1 MSEPIDG
8 LTAGTLT
15 LLILGPLIV
24 ALVAIL
30 VPRRRIID
38 VAAMVLG
45 TLLLVL
51 LVPLS
56 HALLAGGPLFMNL
69 GGHRAPI
76 AIVLYVDSLAL
87 GMLWLMT
94 LLALAVHAYA
104 GVWLNRREHVHGH
117 DYRVLWLVLWTGLN
131 SLILSGDLFN
141 LYVMLEVTTL
151 GAVSLVMLGGS
162 ARAVSAAAR
171 YLFFALVGSV
181 LFLLGTALVYAEIGL
196 LHMPM
201 IALRADDSPAI
212 VVALLTITVGVAM
225 KAALFPLHAW
235 LPIAHASAPTP
246 ASAVLSAAV
255 ATAGVYLLLRLWLG
269 PFAGT
274 WTVAT
279 AQGIGAIGA
288 AGIVYGSAQALR
300 QQRIKVIV
308 AYSTVAQLGY
318 LLLLVPLAQST
329 FAWQGAIYHAVTHGL
344 AKAGIFLAVGN
355 LILAIG
361 NDRLENLPGADQF
374 AAKNVL
380 VIGMAGAAI
389 AGLPPTG
396 GFLAKWWLLGAALE
410 QGQWWWVAVIAL
422 GSLLAA
428 AYMFR
433 ILHYALRKPE
443 NRAEA
448 DERTAEKHLPHALL
462 WPPALLALAVIGLGF
477 AGDTVAPFLQV
488 IGTFSAGTGA
498 GG

>member
-1 MSEPIDG
+1 MNEPIDG
-8 LTAGTLT
+8 LAAGALT
-15 LLILGPLIV
+15 TLILGPLIV
-24 ALVAIL
+24 ALLAIL
-30 VPRRRIID
+30 LPRRRIID
-38 VAAMVLG
+38 VAATVLG
-45 TLLLVL
+45 IVLLTL

-56 HALLAGGPLFMNL
+56 RQVLAAGPLLMNL

-76 AIVLYVDSLAL
+76 AIPLYVDSLAL

-94 LLALAVHAYA
+94 LLALAIHAYA
-104 GVWLNRREHVHGH
+104 GVWLGRHEHAHAH

-131 SLILSGDLFN
+131 SLVLSGDLFN
-141 LYVMLEVTTL
+141 IYVMLEITTL
-151 GAVSLVMLGGS
+151 GAVSLVMLGGT

-181 LFLLGTALVYAEIGL
+181 LFLLGTALVYADIGL

-201 IALRADDSPAI
+201 LALRADGSPAI
-212 VVALLTITVGVAM
+212 VAALLAITAGVAM

-274 WTVAT
+274 WTAET
-279 AQGIGAIGA
+279 AQGIGVIGA
-288 AGIVYGSAQALR
+288 AGILYGSAQALC

-318 LLLLVPLAQST
+318 LLLLIPLAQST
-329 FAWQGAIYHAVTHGL
+329 LAWQGAVYHAVTHGL

-361 NDRLENLPGADQF
+361 NDRLENLAGADRF
-374 AAKNVL
+374 AARNVL
-380 VIGMAGAAI
+380 VIGLAGAAI

-410 QGQWWWVAVIAL
+410 QGQWWWVPVIAL

-433 ILHYALRKPE
+433 ILHYALLQPE
-443 NRAEA
+443 SGAEA
-448 DERTAEKHLPHALL
+448 DRRTPEKHLPYALL
-462 WPPALLALAVIGLGF
+462 WPPALLALAVLALGF
-477 AGDTVAPFLQV
+477 AGDAVAPFLQV
-488 IGTFSAGTGA
+488 IGTGA
-498 GG
+498 HG

>member
-30 VPRRRIID
+30 VPRRRIADIG
-38 VAAMVLG
+38 AMALG
-45 TLLLVL
+45 TVLLVL

-56 HALLAGGPLFMNL
+56 RAVLAAGPLVMNL

-76 AIVLYVDSLAL
+76 AIPLYVDSLAL

-94 LLALAVHAYA
+94 LLAIAIHAYA
-104 GVWLNRREHVHGH
+104 GVWLHARGH
-117 DYRVLWLVLWTGLN
+117 AHSYDYRVVWLVLWTGLN
-131 SLILSGDLFN
+131 SLVLSGDLFN

-151 GAVSLVMLGGS
+151 GAVSLVMLGAT

-181 LFLLGTALVYAEIGL
+181 LFLLGTALVYADVGL

-201 IALRADDSPAI
+201 LALRADASPAI
-212 VVALLTITVGVAM
+212 VVALLAITLGVAM

-246 ASAVLSAAV
+246 ASATLSAAV

-274 WTVAT
+274 WTMAT
-279 AQGIGAIGA
+279 GQGIGAVGA
-288 AGIVYGSAQALR
+288 GAIVYGSLQALR

-329 FAWQGAIYHAVTHGL
+329 LAWQGAVYHAVTHGL
-344 AKAGIFLAVGN
+344 AKAGIFLAAGN

-374 AAKNVL
+374 AAKNLL
-380 VIGMAGAAI
+380 VIGIAGAAI

-422 GSLLAA
+422 GGLLAA

-433 ILHYALRKPE
+433 ILQYALRQPDT
-443 NRAEA
+443 RATA
-448 DERTAEKHLPHALL
+448 DEPTAEKDLPHALL
-462 WPPALLALAVIGLGF
+462 WPPAVLAVLVLALGF
-477 AGDTVAPFLQV
+477 AGDLVAPFLQV
-488 IGTFSAGTGA
+488 IGVFPGGTGA
-498 GG
+498 AG